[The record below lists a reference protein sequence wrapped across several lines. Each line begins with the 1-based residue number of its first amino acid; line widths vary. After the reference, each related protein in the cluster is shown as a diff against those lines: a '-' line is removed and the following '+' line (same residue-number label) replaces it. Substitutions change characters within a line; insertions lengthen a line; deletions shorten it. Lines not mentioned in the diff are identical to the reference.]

1 MGCKI
6 VKSWRRNDHT
16 TVSNIL
22 TFFFL
27 WLIDHAD
34 KVWETLTKLGLTDKE
49 YCTQI
54 LENTH
59 PFQMYVELSQK
70 ITTY

>member
-6 VKSWRRNDHT
+6 VKSWRRNDYI
-16 TVSNIL
+16 TVR
-22 TFFFL
+22 
-27 WLIDHAD
+27 IDHAD
-34 KVWETLTKLGLTDKE
+34 KFWETITKLGLTDIE
-49 YCTQI
+49 YYTQI

-59 PFQMYVELSQK
+59 PFQVYVELLQK